1 MCPKACCRRSK
12 DGCHSA
18 LDFPVA
24 ATQNCSMYLRFF
36 QLLEPPFS
44 ITPDPRYL
52 FFTPIHRAA
61 FDHLVYGVTSRR
73 GFIELTGEVG
83 CGKTTI
89 CRAVLAKLGDS
100 VRSALILNPCLSGQ
114 QLLRAI
120 VTDFGLTAPRD
131 RLGLLAAL
139 NAFLLKQAASGGNVV
154 LIIDEAQDLSTRTME
169 EVRLLSNLETAQHKL
184 IQIVLAGQP
193 ELKKRLEAP
202 ELRQLR
208 QRITIRTHIP
218 PLGVSEIAGYID
230 HRLRTAGAPEDVQFD
245 ATAVNHVAA
254 YSGGVPRM
262 INAVCDYAMLA
273 GYTMTTRVI
282 TEVCVQRAIRQLE
295 EGV

>member
-1 MCPKACCRRSK
+1 M
-12 DGCHSA
+12 
-18 LDFPVA
+18 DFPEA
-24 ATQNCSMYLRFF
+24 APHNRFMYLRFF
-36 QLLEPPFS
+36 QLQEAPFS

-52 FFTPIHRAA
+52 YFTPIHRAA

-89 CRAVLAKLGDS
+89 CRAVLAKLGDH

-131 RLGLLAAL
+131 RLGQLAAL
-139 NAFLLKQAASGGNVV
+139 NAFLLKQAASGVNVV

-193 ELKKRLEAP
+193 ELKKRLDAP

-208 QRITIRTHIP
+208 QRITVRTHIP
-218 PLGVSEIAGYID
+218 PLSVSDIAGYID
-230 HRLRTAGAPEDVQFD
+230 HRLRTAGAPKDVTFD
-245 ATAVNHVAA
+245 AIACSRVAA

-273 GYTMTTRVI
+273 GYTQNTRTI
-282 TEVCVQRAIRQLE
+282 TDACVERAIRQLE

>member
-1 MCPKACCRRSK
+1 MLP
-12 DGCHSA
+12 
-18 LDFPVA
+18 P
-24 ATQNCSMYLRFF
+24 QNCAMYLKFF
-36 QLLEPPFS
+36 QLQEAPFS

-52 FFTPIHRAA
+52 YFTPIHRAA
-61 FDHLVYGVTSRR
+61 FEHLVYGVTSRR

-89 CRAVLAKLGDS
+89 CRAVLAKLGDQ
-100 VRSALILNPCLSGQ
+100 VRSALILNPCLSGS

-120 VTDFGLTAPRD
+120 VTDFGLNAPRD
-131 RLGLLAAL
+131 RLGQLAAL
-139 NAFLLKQAASGGNVV
+139 NAFLLKQAAAGGNVV

-169 EVRLLSNLETAQHKL
+169 EVRLLSNLETARQKL
-184 IQIVLAGQP
+184 VQIVLAGQP
-193 ELKKRLEAP
+193 ELKKRLETP

-208 QRITIRTHIP
+208 QRITVRAHIP
-218 PLGVSEIAGYID
+218 PLAESDIAGYIN

-245 ATAVNHVAA
+245 AAACNRVAA
-254 YSGGVPRM
+254 YSGGIPRM

-273 GYTMTTRVI
+273 GYTMNTRAI
-282 TEVCVQRAIRQLE
+282 TDACVVRAIRQLE

>member
-1 MCPKACCRRSK
+1 MA
-12 DGCHSA
+12 G
-18 LDFPVA
+18 
-24 ATQNCSMYLRFF
+24 TQNYGMYLRFY
-36 QLLEPPFS
+36 QLRESPFS

-52 FFTPIHRAA
+52 YFTPSHRAA
-61 FDHLVYGVTSRR
+61 FEHLVYGIASRR

-89 CRAVLAKLGDS
+89 CRAVLAKLGDQ
-100 VRSALILNPCLSGQ
+100 VRSALILNPCLSGS

-131 RLGLLAAL
+131 RLGQLASL

-193 ELKKRLEAP
+193 ELKQRLESP

-208 QRITIRTHIP
+208 QRITVRTHIP
-218 PLGVSEIAGYID
+218 PLAVSDVAGYID
-230 HRLRTAGAPEDVQFD
+230 HRLRTAGAPDDVLFD
-245 ATAVNHVAA
+245 ADASARVAT

-273 GYTMTTRVI
+273 GYTLSARAI
-282 TEVCVQRAIRQLE
+282 TDACVVRAIRQLE

>member
-1 MCPKACCRRSK
+1 MMRTAGAA
-12 DGCHSA
+12 DSA
-18 LDFPVA
+18 LDFPHGA
-24 ATQNCSMYLRFF
+24 LHNLNMYLSYF
-36 QLLEPPFS
+36 QLQEPPFA

-52 FFTPIHRAA
+52 YFTSFHRAA
-61 FDHLVYGVTSRR
+61 FEHLVYGVSTRR
-73 GFIELTGEVG
+73 GFMELTGEVG

-89 CRAVLAKLGDS
+89 CRAVLAGLGDQ
-100 VRSALILNPCLSGQ
+100 VRSAMILNPCLSGA

-120 VTDFGLTAPRD
+120 VTDFGLTVPRD
-131 RLGLLAAL
+131 RLGQHAVL
-139 NAFLLKQAASGGNVV
+139 NQFLLQQAAQGGKVV

-184 IQIVLAGQP
+184 LQIVLAGQP

-208 QRITIRTHIP
+208 QRITLRTHIP
-218 PLGVSEIAGYID
+218 PLGVADIAGYID
-230 HRLRTAGAPEDVQFD
+230 HRLRTAGAPADVRFADGACNQ
-245 ATAVNHVAA
+245 VAA

-273 GYTMTTRVI
+273 GYTMNLRQI
-282 TEVCVQRAIRQLE
+282 SAACVERAIRQLE

>member
-1 MCPKACCRRSK
+1 
-12 DGCHSA
+12 
-18 LDFPVA
+18 
-24 ATQNCSMYLRFF
+24 MYLRFF
-36 QLLEPPFS
+36 QLQEAPFS

-52 FFTPIHRAA
+52 YYTSIHRAA
-61 FDHLVYGVTSRR
+61 FEHVIYGVTSRR

-89 CRAVLAKLGDS
+89 CRAVLTKLGDQ

-120 VTDFGLTAPRD
+120 VTDFGLAAPRD
-131 RLGLLAAL
+131 RLGQLAVL
-139 NAFLLKQAASGGNVV
+139 NDFLLKQAAAGVNVV
-154 LIIDEAQDLSTRTME
+154 LIIDEAQDLATRTME
-169 EVRLLSNLETAQHKL
+169 EVRLLSNLETAQQKL

-193 ELKKRLEAP
+193 ELKQRLEAP

-208 QRITIRTHIP
+208 QRITVRTHIP
-218 PLGVSEIAGYID
+218 PLSASDVAGYIS
-230 HRLRTAGAPEDVQFD
+230 HRLRTAGAPDDVIFS
-245 ATAVNHVAA
+245 AEACLRVAA

-273 GYTMTTRVI
+273 GYTQNLRCI
-282 TEVCVQRAIRQLE
+282 NEACVERAIRQLE

>member
-1 MCPKACCRRSK
+1 
-12 DGCHSA
+12 
-18 LDFPVA
+18 
-24 ATQNCSMYLRFF
+24 MYLRFY
-36 QLLEPPFS
+36 QLRESPFS

-52 FFTPIHRAA
+52 YFTPSHRAA
-61 FDHLVYGVTSRR
+61 FEHLVYGIASRR

-89 CRAVLAKLGDS
+89 CRAVLAKLGDQ
-100 VRSALILNPCLSGQ
+100 VRSALILNPCLSGS

-131 RLGLLAAL
+131 RLGQLASL

-193 ELKKRLEAP
+193 ELKQRLESP

-208 QRITIRTHIP
+208 QRITVRTHIP
-218 PLGVSEIAGYID
+218 PLAVSDVAGYID
-230 HRLRTAGAPEDVQFD
+230 HRLRTAGAPDDVLFD
-245 ATAVNHVAA
+245 ADASARVAT

-273 GYTMTTRVI
+273 GYTLSARAI
-282 TEVCVQRAIRQLE
+282 TDACVVRAIRQLE

>member
-1 MCPKACCRRSK
+1 MRPRLRPF
-12 DGCHSA
+12 HYA
-18 LDFPVA
+18 LDFSVA
-24 ATQNCSMYLRFF
+24 APQNCGMYLKFF
-36 QLLEPPFS
+36 QLQEAPFS

-52 FFTPIHRAA
+52 FFTPAHRAA
-61 FDHLVYGVTSRR
+61 FDHLVYGVSSRR

-89 CRAVLAKLGDS
+89 CRAVLNQLGDQ
-100 VRSALILNPCLSGQ
+100 VRSALILNPCMSGH

-120 VTDFGLTAPRD
+120 VTDFGLQAPRD
-131 RLGLLAAL
+131 RLGQLAAL
-139 NAFLLKQAASGGNVV
+139 NAFLLKQAEAGGNVV
-154 LIIDEAQDLSTRTME
+154 LIIDEAQDLSSRTME
-169 EVRLLSNLETAQHKL
+169 EVRLLSNIETSRQKL

-208 QRITIRTHIP
+208 QRITVRTHIP
-218 PLGVSEIAGYID
+218 PLSVSDIAGYIQ
-230 HRLRTAGAPEDVQFD
+230 HRLLTAGAPEDVRFD
-245 ATAVNHVAA
+245 EAAINRVAA

-273 GYTMTTRVI
+273 AYTQNLRKI
-282 TEVCVQRAIRQLE
+282 TDTCVERAIRQLE

>member
-1 MCPKACCRRSK
+1 
-12 DGCHSA
+12 
-18 LDFPVA
+18 
-24 ATQNCSMYLRFF
+24 MYLSHF
-36 QLLEPPFS
+36 QLQEPPFA

-52 FFTPIHRAA
+52 YFTAFHRAA
-61 FDHLVYGVTSRR
+61 FEHLVYGVTARR
-73 GFIELTGEVG
+73 GFMELTGEVG

-89 CRAVLAKLGDS
+89 CRAVLAHLGNQ
-100 VRSALILNPCLSGQ
+100 VRSAMILNPCLSGS

-120 VTDFGLTAPRD
+120 VTDFGLAVSRD
-131 RLGLLAAL
+131 RLGQHAAL
-139 NAFLLKQAASGGNVV
+139 NAFLLQQASVGGKVV

-208 QRITIRTHIP
+208 QRITVRTHIP
-218 PLGVSEIAGYID
+218 PLGVADIAAYID
-230 HRLRTAGAPEDVQFD
+230 HRLRTAAAPAEVRFTEGACNQ
-245 ATAVNHVAA
+245 VAA

-273 GYTMTTRVI
+273 AYTMSVRVI
-282 TEVCVQRAIRQLE
+282 SSACVERAIRQLE